1 MTQNPPWNPQT
12 NPQNSFHT
20 DTFAHQGEGSVSD
33 AFENVSDELLRNV
46 PPHSIEAEQAVLG
59 GIFLR
64 ADALN
69 TLVDIVTEDD
79 FYAPAHKI
87 LFGAMMELHR
97 QSIAVDPVTIGQY
110 LRDKSLLEQVG
121 GAVYIG
127 ELVNSIISAANAEHY
142 AKIVRD
148 KSLQRS
154 LIESCSDIIGKCYDQ
169 GTEVDKLLD
178 ESEQSIFAISERTSG
193 QTFIDSKT
201 LINRVFDQL
210 SIRIDSKDLVTGVTT
225 GFYNL
230 DKMTAG
236 LQPTDLIIIAAR
248 PSMGKTA
255 FTLNL
260 AVNAALEG
268 NTPVVFYS
276 LEMGMEQ
283 LMVRMLATVA
293 GVDMNKLRTGRG
305 IDNDDWGRL
314 HYAADV
320 LGKAPIYID
329 DTPSLSTLD
338 LRARTR
344 RLKAEK
350 NIGMVVVD
358 YLQLM
363 RSSRKTDSRELEIS
377 DISRN
382 LKALAKEL
390 HIPVV
395 ALSQLNRKV
404 EERADKRPML
414 SDLRESGAIE
424 QDADVIM
431 FIYRDAVY
439 NKKEDRAE
447 IHSAEII
454 IGKQRNGSVGTAQ
467 LQYNGQFTRFE
478 NPTDLYPSEEIPED
492 AGM

>member
-1 MTQNPPWNPQT
+1 MNPSSLFLQFPKEPPVKHLLIQKHSLT
-12 NPQNSFHT
+12 ECSTSF
-20 DTFAHQGEGSVSD
+20 
-33 AFENVSDELLRNV
+33 
-46 PPHSIEAEQAVLG
+46 
-59 GIFLR
+59 
-64 ADALN
+64 
-69 TLVDIVTEDD
+69 
-79 FYAPAHKI
+79 
-87 LFGAMMELHR
+87 
-97 QSIAVDPVTIGQY
+97 
-110 LRDKSLLEQVG
+110 
-121 GAVYIG
+121 
-127 ELVNSIISAANAEHY
+127 
-142 AKIVRD
+142 
-148 KSLQRS
+148 
-154 LIESCSDIIGKCYDQ
+154 
-169 GTEVDKLLD
+169 
-178 ESEQSIFAISERTSG
+178 
-193 QTFIDSKT
+193 
-201 LINRVFDQL
+201 L
-210 SIRIDSKDLVTGVTT
+210 SRIDSKDLVTGVTT

-260 AVNAALEG
+260 AVNAALESD
-268 NTPVVFYS
+268 TPVVFYS
-276 LEMGMEQ
+276 LEMGMDQ

-329 DTPSLSTLD
+329 DSPSLSTLD

-439 NKKEDRAE
+439 NKKEDRAD

-492 AGM
+492 TGM